1 MPIPVSGQV
10 GEQVIARGVTSQ
22 PLRQGGLADVIVSEL
37 QGRYYELSRNLRV
50 FMAQAIVTTPVIYTT
65 AAAGAFPLLWNGSS
79 NYNAAILGVNYACTS
94 IVTTTGSAIGLTGN
108 TGQISPPTS
117 TTAID
122 GMRCLYLGGPQPN
135 CNVYRLGTVVNA
147 GNFLLPLGHLH
158 SGTVAT
164 DTLVSNFNVDLA
176 GALIVPPYAW
186 CGVGFSVAPV
196 TSSVSTITLI
206 WAEIPIS

>member
-1 MPIPVSGQV
+1 V
-10 GEQVIARGVTSQ
+10 AKGVTSQ

-37 QGRYYELSRNLRV
+37 EGRYYELCRNQRV
-50 FMAQAIVTTPVIYTT
+50 FVAQAIVTTPVVYTT
-65 AAAGAFPLLWNGSS
+65 AAAGAFPLLWNGSNS
-79 NYNAAILGVNYACTS
+79 VNAAILGVNYACTS

-108 TGQISPPTS
+108 AGQISPPTS
-117 TTAID
+117 TTVID
-122 GMRCLYLGGPQPN
+122 GMRCLYIGGPQPA
-135 CNVYRLGTVVNA
+135 CSVYRLGTVVNA

-164 DTLVSNFNVDLA
+164 DTLNSSFDIDLG

-196 TSSVSTITLI
+196 TSSVSTISLI
-206 WAEIPIS
+206 WAEIPIV